1 MDGAA
6 QILAHVIPRLRYRPR
21 HPTPNRYA
29 RLPMKLTV
37 ATPSILLIALVAL
50 VAPPPARA
58 HHSFGVVYD
67 ANQPITLTG
76 TVTKLEWTNP
86 HAHLLIDVK
95 DSSGKVVS
103 WTLEG
108 YPATVLSRTGWK
120 RDETVKPGDTI
131 TIFGWKARDGSPL
144 AHLRQ
149 ATLPDGR
156 KLFFGP
162 PAGTGEGAA
171 AVR

>member
-1 MDGAA
+1 
-6 QILAHVIPRLRYRPR
+6 
-21 HPTPNRYA
+21 
-29 RLPMKLTV
+29 MKLTV
-37 ATPSILLIALVAL
+37 AIRSVSALIPVA
-50 VAPPPARA
+50 VFSVNAVSA
-58 HHSFGVVYD
+58 HHSFGAVFD
-67 ANQPITLTG
+67 ANKPVTLTG

-86 HAHLLIDVK
+86 HSHLYISVK
-95 DSSGKVVS
+95 DEAGKTVA

-131 TIFGWKARDGSPL
+131 TIFGWRARDGSAT

-149 ATLPDGR
+149 ATLANGQ

-171 AVR
+171 VVR